1 MSKFVKTIRCI
12 FALLVI
18 IFAVYTYLTIEGVM
32 AFGMDLGNVQNVLI
46 DFSSTDYGF
55 YIISIVGGLVVLGA
69 LILFVSTLARQTSRS
84 SLTLVDQDGKVEL
97 TDDAIEAYAHRSLR
111 NFPQLKD
118 PDVTC
123 KILDGNSK
131 KVITKVKA
139 SVYGATNLSDLSV
152 QVKDRLKSDIDLF
165 IGKPIADVNVVLDKN
180 IDRNG
185 ENTVSNGNHPMSIE

>member
-1 MSKFVKTIRCI
+1 MSKFIKTIRCI
-12 FALLVI
+12 FVLLVI
-18 IFAVYTYLTIEGVM
+18 IFAVYTYLTIEGYM
-32 AFGMDLGNVQNVLI
+32 AFGPDLRNVQDAFI
-46 DFSSTDYGF
+46 DFANADYGF

-69 LILFVSTLARQTSRS
+69 LILFITTLARQTSRS

-97 TDDAIEAYAHRSLR
+97 TDDAIEAYAHRSLK

-123 KILDGNSK
+123 KILDGSNK
-131 KVITKVKA
+131 KVVTKVRA
-139 SVYGATNLSDLSV
+139 SVHGATNLSDLSV
-152 QVKDRLKSDIDLF
+152 QVKDKLKNDIDLF

-185 ENTVSNGNHPMSIE
+185 ENTVSNGTHSMSIE